1 MARYIVTKPFNTA
14 TRRFSVGQE
23 VTDADLGDVLTLGDR
38 VKLGQIAET
47 EEPAV
52 EAEPEDSHHTEP
64 PATEEDVA
72 GEEPDHFTA

>member
-14 TRRFSVGQE
+14 TRRFAVGQE

-38 VKLGQIAET
+38 VNLGQIAET
-47 EEPAV
+47 E
-52 EAEPEDSHHTEP
+52 EPEDSHHTEP
-64 PATEEDVA
+64 PATEEDAA